1 MTLVISIGRIVLT
14 LKLSF
19 VKTKS
24 SNKKA
29 NGFVNR

>member
-1 MTLVISIGRIVLT
+1 MTLVISIGRIVLR

-24 SNKKA
+24 SNKKV
-29 NGFVNR
+29 NGLISR

>member
-19 VKTKS
+19 AGHKKQ
-24 SNKKA
+24 NKKV
-29 NGFVNR
+29 NGLTNR